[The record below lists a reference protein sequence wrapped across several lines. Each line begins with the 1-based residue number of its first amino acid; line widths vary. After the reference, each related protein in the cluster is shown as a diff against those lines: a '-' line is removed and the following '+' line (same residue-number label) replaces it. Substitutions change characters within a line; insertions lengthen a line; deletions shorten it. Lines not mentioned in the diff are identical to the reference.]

1 MAISFDQQYFVEKD
15 RNNKYEWLIF
25 VVTFF
30 LLGLHGALFHWIPMK
45 LRQNRS
51 KHDKYFK
58 FLKFW
63 DIWTSCVNIKGFY
76 FQPSL
81 LLLGVLFAG
90 INVLFCF
97 LEINDIDYQPKF
109 YVMSKR
115 ISKVAV
121 GSLPFMMF
129 SVAKHDI
136 LTNFTGLQHDRLEF
150 LHKWLARLMWVMI
163 TIHMIMAMVYW
174 LNLNFVIM
182 IQIPPQIFGFIA
194 YGSFCV
200 LTWASVKFIRQLAYD
215 FFLVQHRV
223 FAFIMLSLS
232 FFHNAGNR
240 AAVLIAV
247 HGLVIDRVVSKVMAH
262 IHAAKSPTKGR
273 CDFKILDNDTIAVW
287 IPVSEANYVT
297 QSWYTRFLPA
307 YKTWKAGQHI
317 YFNVSKIKFFQYHP
331 FTIASI
337 AETGKMKLLIR
348 VQKGFTR
355 QLMRHLEQVD
365 HDVVTIKGFF
375 HGPYGARMQP
385 LIPFD
390 VSLFFAAGSGGAF
403 TFPVCLDLLNQLEK
417 RDDAGDFLFR
427 PSQKQIRF
435 IWSIKKL
442 DNLCW
447 FEDELKALTG
457 RCIID
462 IYVTQES
469 KIESSSSDDDYQT
482 SESDTSNLKDSVRPV
497 SVSKSSINEITR
509 QTSNDYTIH
518 YGRPDISSIIE
529 MHSTQLCP
537 SQSVSVCSCGA
548 PSFTNSVKES
558 CQKARKLKN
567 SPDVYCYTESF

>member
-1 MAISFDQQYFVEKD
+1 MAIPFDQQYFVEKQ

-25 VVTFF
+25 VITFV
-30 LLGLHGALFHWIPMK
+30 LLGLHGALFHWIPIK
-45 LRQNRS
+45 LRQNRN

-58 FLKFW
+58 FLKKW
-63 DIWTSCVNIKGFY
+63 DIWTSCVNIKGLY

-81 LLLGVLFAG
+81 LLLGIIFAG
-90 INVLFCF
+90 INVAFCF
-97 LEINDIDYQPKF
+97 TEINDINYQDK
-109 YVMSKR
+109 YYAISKR
-115 ISKVAV
+115 LLKVAV

-129 SVAKHDI
+129 SVVKHDI
-136 LTNFTGLQHDRLEF
+136 LTSFTGLQHDRLEF
-150 LHKWLARLMWVMI
+150 LHKWLARLMWLMI
-163 TIHMIMAMVYW
+163 TTHMIMAIYYW
-174 LNLNFVIM
+174 LSLKFYIM

-194 YGSFCV
+194 YGAFCF
-200 LTWASVKFIRQLAYD
+200 LTWGSVKFIREWAYD

-223 FAFIMLSLS
+223 FAFIMFLLS

-247 HGLVIDRVVSKVMAH
+247 HGLVIDRVISKIMAH
-262 IHAAKSPTKGR
+262 VHAKKSPTKGR
-273 CDFKILDNDTIAVW
+273 CDFKILDEGTIAVW
-287 IPVSEANYVT
+287 IPVSEAGYSS

-348 VQKGFTR
+348 VQKGFTKK
-355 QLMRHLEQVD
+355 LMKHLEQVD
-365 HDVVTIKGFF
+365 HDLVTIKGFF

-390 VSLFFAAGSGGAF
+390 TCLFFAAGSGGAF

-417 RDDAGDFLFR
+417 RDEAGDFLFR

-435 IWSIKKL
+435 IWSIKNL
-442 DNLCW
+442 DNICW
-447 FEDELKALTG
+447 FEDELKAISG
-457 RCIID
+457 RCSIE
-462 IYVTQES
+462 IYVTQET
-469 KIESSSSDDDYQT
+469 KIELSSSDEDYQIL
-482 SESDTSNLKDSVRPV
+482 ELETSNLKGQDKPATVHDNLV
-497 SVSKSSINEITR
+497 NEITR
-509 QTSNDYTIH
+509 YASNEYNIY
-518 YGRPDISSIIE
+518 YGRPNIADIIQQ
-529 MHSTQLCP
+529 HSTQLCP

-548 PSFTNSVKES
+548 PSFTNSVKEL
-558 CQKARKLKN
+558 CQKARKIKD